1 MYHQNLHRDGN
12 LKRATTEK
20 IKMLLKIYAS
30 QGRNKKNL
38 SLSIYSSPKTDWAEL
53 FLLFKESFPY
63 YSSSSRVIKEK
74 HFAKQAKT

>member
-30 QGRNKKNL
+30 QGGNKKNL
-38 SLSIYSSPKTDWAEL
+38 SLSIPSSPKTDRAE

-74 HFAKQAKT
+74 HFVKQAKT